1 MLRLENMTAAHF
13 DDYMSSSIKEYAL
26 EKVQAG
32 SWTQE
37 DSLDNARLTYD
48 RLLPDGLNTP
58 NNFFFSIINGDNVIG
73 YIWLGPDSENKNIA
87 FIFDF
92 EIYDAYQ
99 NNGFGSQTISLAS
112 TKAKTLGFTSIGL
125 HVFGTNSRAIH
136 VYEKAGF
143 EITDIKMQ
151 KKL

>member
-99 NNGFGSQTISLAS
+99 NNGFGSQAISLAS
-112 TKAKTLGFTSIGL
+112 TKTKALGFTSVGL

>member
-13 DDYMSSSIKEYAL
+13 DYYMSSSIKEYAV

-37 DSLDNARLTYD
+37 DSLDNAKLTYD

-58 NNFFFSIINGDNVIG
+58 NNFFFSIIKGDNVIG

-99 NNGFGSQTISLAS
+99 NNGFGSQAISLAS
-112 TKAKTLGFTSIGL
+112 TKAKTLGFTSVGL

>member
-1 MLRLENMTAAHF
+1 MLRLEKMTATHF
-13 DDYMSSSIKEYAL
+13 DDYMSRSIKEYAL

-37 DSLDNARLTYD
+37 DSLGNAKLTYD

-58 NNFFFSIINGDNVIG
+58 DNFLFSIINDDNVIG
-73 YIWLGPDSENKNIA
+73 YIWLGADSENKNIA

-92 EIYDAYQ
+92 EIYDTYQ
-99 NNGFGSQTISLAS
+99 NNGFGSQAIALAS
-112 TKAKTLGFTSIGL
+112 TKAKALGFTSIGL

-136 VYEKAGF
+136 VYEQTGF